1 MARNRVLS
9 QREIDE
15 LLSFGDSERRRKRM
29 WRKRR
34 EECQYERY
42 WIIVKKVDSKKLFFM
57 PYVASQIRLLA
68 HLAFALHSHCAGGA
82 YCRNHLCM

>member
-1 MARNRVLS
+1 MARTRVLS

-15 LLSFGDSERRRKRM
+15 LMSFGDSERRRKRM

-42 WIIVKKVDSKKLFFM
+42 VDDWE
-57 PYVASQIRLLA
+57 RE
-68 HLAFALHSHCAGGA
+68 GDE
-82 YCRNHLCM
+82 